1 MKNKLTKFTN
11 ALLVI
16 LTIAF
21 IIFAPMFNYLKNNS
35 SNIALLN
42 NKVFIITLLVLGC
55 ILALTGL
62 MLILTGLCYI
72 RNSLSTKQ
80 NFKFKKK
87 QVIVGSII
95 IGIIAI
101 IVIGN
106 FSHKE
111 NSQVG
116 KNTISQVS
124 TQNDN
129 SSTSTD
135 QNNDSSTN
143 TQQDNNATSETD
155 NNTATQTETV
165 QHPNTSG
172 KLTSDDGMLE
182 LENDYSSDGHVCGTI
197 KNLSNDS
204 YSYVEVDINLYDASG
219 NQVESTLANIN
230 NLEGDKNWNF
240 KAPVIN
246 QDRVSKYKVVGIKE
260 NK

>member
-1 MKNKLTKFTN
+1 MKNKLAKFTN

-16 LTIAF
+16 FTIAF

-87 QVIVGSII
+87 QVIAGLII

-101 IVIGN
+101 IVVGN

-111 NSQVG
+111 NSQVD
-116 KNTISQVS
+116 KNTTSQVA

-135 QNNDSSTN
+135 QDNDT
-143 TQQDNNATSETD
+143 TSESD
-155 NNTATQTETV
+155 NNTSVNTSTQTETV

-172 KLTSDDGMLE
+172 KLTSDDAMLE
-182 LENDYSSDGHVCGTI
+182 LENDYCSDGHVCGTI

-230 NLEGDKNWNF
+230 NLEGNTSWNF

-260 NK
+260 SK